1 MLTLVLHLPWRH
13 SAVALPLSPT
23 PMQPR
28 AHSAHRW
35 PRNRVAFALLICGLQ
50 LFFFFPSYPRLA
62 MAFRIFLFLRAS
74 FVIPIL
80 LSFCD
85 LGRAVSLPLA
95 ESLPLSFPEQVFF
108 CTCRMDNK
116 YTCHV
121 SIWCRALCYESAFH
135 ECIMHALHCTLKLTV
150 VCRAVCLHIMNEVKL
165 LSSFL

>member
-1 MLTLVLHLPWRH
+1 M
-13 SAVALPLSPT
+13 APLSRRPAVV
-23 PMQPR
+23 PN
-28 AHSAHRW
+28 AHAASGTFRSSLTSEQSGLCVTHLWASA
-35 PRNRVAFALLICGLQ
+35 
-50 LFFFFPSYPRLA
+50 FFFFFSSNPRLA